1 MCTVENYDKLADLKN
16 ISDGELVILDDTH
29 QVYQFKD
36 NKWIEKDMNEESK
49 KLTLYGLNKLIV
61 AQMPSLTTKEL
72 GEKKKLIT
80 DFVTEIQG
88 KYYLLLS
95 KELNYY
101 TLFAI
106 QPSTKAKIC
115 DELIQCLFSF
125 GRIKSIDLVH
135 QDNDSALEC
144 WVCDRNNNASVF
156 YFFDWT
162 EGTIECK

>member
-1 MCTVENYDKLADLKN
+1 MYTIENYDKLADLRN
-16 ISDGELVILDDTH
+16 VSDGELAILVDTH

-72 GEKKKLIT
+72 EEKKKLVT

-106 QPSTKAKIC
+106 QSGAKAEIYN
-115 DELIQCLFSF
+115 ELIQCLLSF
-125 GRIKSIDLVH
+125 GEIKSIDLV
-135 QDNDSALEC
+135 QQNNDSALEC
-144 WVCDRNNNASVF
+144 WVCNKNNNASVF

>member
-1 MCTVENYDKLADLKN
+1 MYTVENYNKLVDLKN
-16 ISDGELVILDDTH
+16 ISDGELVITNDTH
-29 QVYQFKD
+29 QIYQFKD
-36 NKWIEKDMNEESK
+36 NKWIKKDMNEESK

-72 GEKKKLIT
+72 EEKKKLIT
-80 DFVTEIQG
+80 EFVAKIQG

-106 QPSTKAKIC
+106 QLGAKTEIC
-115 DELIQCLFSF
+115 NELIQCLASF
-125 GRIKSIDLVH
+125 GEIKSIDLVH
-135 QDNDSALEC
+135 QDTDSALEC
-144 WVCDRNNNASVF
+144 WVCDKNNNASVF

>member
-1 MCTVENYDKLADLKN
+1 MHTVENYNKLVDLKN
-16 ISDGELVILDDTH
+16 ISDGELVITDDTH
-29 QVYQFKD
+29 QIYQFKD

-49 KLTLYGLNKLIV
+49 KLTLYDLNKLIV

-72 GEKKKLIT
+72 EEKKKLIT
-80 DFVTEIQG
+80 DFVAEIQG

-106 QPSTKAKIC
+106 QSDVETEIC
-115 DELIQCLFSF
+115 NELIQCLASF
-125 GRIKSIDLVH
+125 GEIKSIDLVH
-135 QDNDSALEC
+135 QDTDSALEC
-144 WVCDRNNNASVF
+144 WVCDKNNNASVF